1 MHQDE
6 KHNPLD
12 FKCGNKDRNKFTVQE
27 DKAMFVQRYV
37 SIASP
42 GRRLLS
48 AAKQERP
55 CKGAQVNE
63 PIC

>member
-1 MHQDE
+1 MLQDE

-12 FKCGNKDRNKFTVQE
+12 FKCDNKDRNKFTVFGDRAVLIQT
-27 DKAMFVQRYV
+27 YV

-42 GRRLLS
+42 GRTSLF

-55 CKGAQVNE
+55 CKGVQVNE
-63 PIC
+63 PLC